1 MRKCFIVFLIF
12 ILLFS
17 SCRKEEESPDTKV
30 KEGKAEYKLLAELPF
45 GNKEENKLGYIN
57 GKVIPDT
64 FFVFDDG
71 LIAVIDI
78 YKNRIAEYK
87 NNEFVRGIEIDKC
100 TIYECSIVADD
111 ERYYIF
117 IYGLRTVKVQIIN
130 RKDGLLEKEIPIPK
144 EHVFGK
150 IFIWDGNVY
159 YKCNGVR
166 YLLEDDM
173 FITDEIYLKMEKEES
188 QYTVNQYGH
197 EWQFSRSEN
206 DHYDA
211 KYYYMGVDKNYN
223 LFIEKYCTG
232 YNSESE
238 VIIYKYNKKNKVVGY
253 AVLQK
258 GFYSKLITEDGDI
271 YVLTEEK
278 GKKIKV
284 YELILG
290 NSD

>member
-144 EHVFGK
+144 EHSFGK

-166 YLLEDDM
+166 YLLEDDI
-173 FITDEIYLKMEKEES
+173 FITDDIYLEMDQKERL
-188 QYTVNQYGH
+188 YTVKQYGH
-197 EWQFSRSEN
+197 EWHFSRSEN
-206 DHYDA
+206 DHYLTNY
-211 KYYYMGVDKNYN
+211 KYMGVDKNYN
-223 LFIEKYCTG
+223 LFIER
-232 YNSESE
+232 YNSDSRST
-238 VIIYKYNKKNKVVGY
+238 IYKFNKNSKAVGH

-258 GFYSKLITEDGDI
+258 GYFTHNVTEDGDI
-271 YVLTEEK
+271 YAITEEK
-278 GKKIKV
+278 YKKITI